1 MHKNGK
7 FIPLL
12 ALGFT
17 FFLSGCDYFADKHLV
32 EEMKE
37 QQKEQETKINL
48 LEKQQKEQEAKIN
61 LLEKQQATIINT
73 TKKVTEV
80 VGRVERKQRLFD
92 YTELDPSQTHYFI
105 INNGNIGLAGRI
117 LSIEPIDNG
126 SVIHLDLVN
135 LLSIPVSNLA
145 FNMTWGTKKPSEAKD
160 LPRWKQLLL
169 NTKMDST
176 IELLPGAWTNV
187 TLTLKGVSPNN
198 LKYLKIGIDMENV
211 IFDSIQP
218 INDTKKGNDSNL
230 LIVFYVQIMPDDF
243 VMQLHRF

>member
-1 MHKNGK
+1 
-7 FIPLL
+7 
-12 ALGFT
+12 
-17 FFLSGCDYFADKHLV
+17 FADKHLV
-32 EEMKE
+32 EELKK

-61 LLEKQQATIINT
+61 LLEKQQATVINT
-73 TKKVTEV
+73 TQKVAEV
-80 VGRVERKQRLFD
+80 VGRIERKQRLFD
-92 YTELDPSQTHYFI
+92 YTELDPSQTRYFI

-117 LSIEPIDNG
+117 LSIEPIDDG

-176 IELLPGAWTNV
+176 IELLPGTWTNV

-198 LKYLKIGIDMENV
+198 LKYLKIGINMENV

-218 INDTKKGNDSNL
+218 INDTKKK
-230 LIVFYVQIMPDDF
+230 PKK
-243 VMQLHRF
+243 

>member
-1 MHKNGK
+1 
-7 FIPLL
+7 
-12 ALGFT
+12 
-17 FFLSGCDYFADKHLV
+17 CDYFADKHLV
-32 EEMKE
+32 EELKK

-61 LLEKQQATIINT
+61 LLEKQQTTVINT
-73 TKKVTEV
+73 TQKVAEV

-92 YTELDPSQTHYFI
+92 YTELDPSQTRYFI

-117 LSIEPIDNG
+117 LSIEPIDDG

-176 IELLPGAWTNV
+176 IELLPGTWTNV

-198 LKYLKIGIDMENV
+198 LKYLKIGINMENV

-218 INDTKKGNDSNL
+218 INDTKKK
-230 LIVFYVQIMPDDF
+230 PKK
-243 VMQLHRF
+243 

>member
-1 MHKNGK
+1 GK

-32 EEMKE
+32 EELKK

-61 LLEKQQATIINT
+61 LLEKQQATVINT
-73 TKKVTEV
+73 TQKVAEV
-80 VGRVERKQRLFD
+80 VGRIERKQRLFD
-92 YTELDPSQTHYFI
+92 YTELDPSQTRYLI

-117 LSIEPIDNG
+117 LSIEPIDDG

-176 IELLPGAWTNV
+176 IELLPGTWTNV

-198 LKYLKIGIDMENV
+198 LKYLKIGINMENV

-218 INDTKKGNDSNL
+218 INDTKKK
-230 LIVFYVQIMPDDF
+230 PKK
-243 VMQLHRF
+243 

>member
-32 EEMKE
+32 EELKK
-37 QQKEQETKINL
+37 QPKEQETKINL

-61 LLEKQQATIINT
+61 LLEKQQTTVINT
-73 TKKVTEV
+73 TQKVAEV
-80 VGRVERKQRLFD
+80 VGRIERKQRLFD
-92 YTELDPSQTHYFI
+92 YTELDPSQTRYFI

-117 LSIEPIDNG
+117 LSIEPIDDG

-176 IELLPGAWTNV
+176 IELLPGTWTNV

-198 LKYLKIGIDMENV
+198 LKYLKIGINMENV

-218 INDTKKGNDSNL
+218 INDTKKKPKKIIAIDTTILEKEST
-230 LIVFYVQIMPDDF
+230 YP
-243 VMQLHRF
+243 

>member
-32 EEMKE
+32 EELKK

-61 LLEKQQATIINT
+61 LLEKQQDIVINT
-73 TKKVTEV
+73 TQKVAEV

-92 YTELDPSQTHYFI
+92 YTELDPSQTRYFI

-117 LSIEPIDNG
+117 LSIEPIDDG

-176 IELLPGAWTNV
+176 IELLPGTWTNV

-198 LKYLKIGIDMENV
+198 LKYLKIGINMENV
-211 IFDSIQP
+211 ILDSIQP
-218 INDTKKGNDSNL
+218 INDTKKK
-230 LIVFYVQIMPDDF
+230 PKK
-243 VMQLHRF
+243 

>member
-218 INDTKKGNDSNL
+218 INDTKKKPKKIIAIDRIILEKEITHS
-230 LIVFYVQIMPDDF
+230 
-243 VMQLHRF
+243 

>member
-1 MHKNGK
+1 HKNGK

-32 EEMKE
+32 EELKK

-61 LLEKQQATIINT
+61 LLEKQQTTIINT
-73 TKKVTEV
+73 TQKVAEV

-92 YTELDPSQTHYFI
+92 YTELDPSQTRYFI

-117 LSIEPIDNG
+117 LSIEPIDDG

-176 IELLPGAWTNV
+176 IELLPGTWTNV

-198 LKYLKIGIDMENV
+198 LKYLKIGINMENV

-218 INDTKKGNDSNL
+218 INDTKKK
-230 LIVFYVQIMPDDF
+230 PKK
-243 VMQLHRF
+243 

>member
-1 MHKNGK
+1 
-7 FIPLL
+7 
-12 ALGFT
+12 
-17 FFLSGCDYFADKHLV
+17 KHLV
-32 EEMKE
+32 EELKK

-61 LLEKQQATIINT
+61 LLEKQQATVINT
-73 TKKVTEV
+73 TQKVAEV
-80 VGRVERKQRLFD
+80 VGRIERKQRLFD
-92 YTELDPSQTHYFI
+92 YTELDPSQTRYFI

-117 LSIEPIDNG
+117 LSIEPIDDG

-176 IELLPGAWTNV
+176 IELLPGTWTNV

-198 LKYLKIGIDMENV
+198 LKYLKIGINMENV

-218 INDTKKGNDSNL
+218 INDTKKK
-230 LIVFYVQIMPDDF
+230 PKK
-243 VMQLHRF
+243 

>member
-1 MHKNGK
+1 
-7 FIPLL
+7 
-12 ALGFT
+12 
-17 FFLSGCDYFADKHLV
+17 
-32 EEMKE
+32 
-37 QQKEQETKINL
+37 QEAKINL
-48 LEKQQKEQEAKIN
+48 LEKQQKEQEVKIN
-61 LLEKQQATIINT
+61 LLEKQQTTVINT
-73 TKKVTEV
+73 TQKIAEV

-145 FNMTWGTKKPSEAKD
+145 FNMTWGTKKPSEAKV

-218 INDTKKGNDSNL
+218 INDTKKK
-230 LIVFYVQIMPDDF
+230 PKK
-243 VMQLHRF
+243 

>member
-1 MHKNGK
+1 M
-7 FIPLL
+7 L

-32 EEMKE
+32 EELKK

-48 LEKQQKEQEAKIN
+48 LEKQQKEQEAKMN
-61 LLEKQQATIINT
+61 LLEKQQATVFNT
-73 TKKVTEV
+73 TQKVAEV
-80 VGRVERKQRLFD
+80 VGRIERKQRLFD
-92 YTELDPSQTHYFI
+92 YTELDPSQTRYFI

-117 LSIEPIDNG
+117 LSIEPIDDG

-176 IELLPGAWTNV
+176 IELLPGTWTNV

-198 LKYLKIGIDMENV
+198 LKYLKIGINM
-211 IFDSIQP
+211 
-218 INDTKKGNDSNL
+218 
-230 LIVFYVQIMPDDF
+230 
-243 VMQLHRF
+243 

>member
-1 MHKNGK
+1 
-7 FIPLL
+7 IPLL

-32 EEMKE
+32 EELKK

-61 LLEKQQATIINT
+61 LLEKQQTTVINT
-73 TKKVTEV
+73 TQKVAEV

-92 YTELDPSQTHYFI
+92 YTELDPSQTRYFI

-117 LSIEPIDNG
+117 LSIEPIDDG

-176 IELLPGAWTNV
+176 IELLPGTWTNV

-198 LKYLKIGIDMENV
+198 LKYLKIGINMENV

-218 INDTKKGNDSNL
+218 INDTKKK
-230 LIVFYVQIMPDDF
+230 PKK
-243 VMQLHRF
+243 

>member
-1 MHKNGK
+1 
-7 FIPLL
+7 L

-32 EEMKE
+32 EELKK

-61 LLEKQQATIINT
+61 LLEKQQTTVINT
-73 TKKVTEV
+73 TQKVAEV

-92 YTELDPSQTHYFI
+92 YTELDPSQTRYFI

-117 LSIEPIDNG
+117 LSIEPIDDG

-176 IELLPGAWTNV
+176 IELLPGTWTNV

-198 LKYLKIGIDMENV
+198 LKYLKIGINMENV

-218 INDTKKGNDSNL
+218 INDTKKK
-230 LIVFYVQIMPDDF
+230 PKK
-243 VMQLHRF
+243 

>member
-32 EEMKE
+32 EELKK

-61 LLEKQQATIINT
+61 LLEKQQSTVINT
-73 TKKVTEV
+73 TQKVAEV

-92 YTELDPSQTHYFI
+92 YTELDPSQTRYFI

-117 LSIEPIDNG
+117 LSIEPIDDG

-176 IELLPGAWTNV
+176 IELLPGTWTNV

-198 LKYLKIGIDMENV
+198 LKYLKIGINMENV

-218 INDTKKGNDSNL
+218 INDTKKK
-230 LIVFYVQIMPDDF
+230 PKK
-243 VMQLHRF
+243 

>member
-1 MHKNGK
+1 HKNGK

-32 EEMKE
+32 EELKK

-61 LLEKQQATIINT
+61 LLEKQQATVINT
-73 TKKVTEV
+73 TQKVAEV
-80 VGRVERKQRLFD
+80 VGRIERKQRLFD
-92 YTELDPSQTHYFI
+92 YTELDPSQTRYLI

-117 LSIEPIDNG
+117 LSIEPIDDG

-176 IELLPGAWTNV
+176 IELLPGTWTNV

-198 LKYLKIGIDMENV
+198 LKYLKIGINMENV

-218 INDTKKGNDSNL
+218 INDTKKK
-230 LIVFYVQIMPDDF
+230 PKK
-243 VMQLHRF
+243 

>member
-1 MHKNGK
+1 M
-7 FIPLL
+7 L

-32 EEMKE
+32 EELKK

-61 LLEKQQATIINT
+61 LLEKQQTTVINT
-73 TKKVTEV
+73 TQKVAEV

-92 YTELDPSQTHYFI
+92 YTELDPSQTRYFI

-117 LSIEPIDNG
+117 LSIEPIDDG

-176 IELLPGAWTNV
+176 IELLPGTWTNV
-187 TLTLKGVSPNN
+187 TLTLNGVSPNN
-198 LKYLKIGIDMENV
+198 LKYLKIGINMENV

-218 INDTKKGNDSNL
+218 INDTKKK
-230 LIVFYVQIMPDDF
+230 PKK
-243 VMQLHRF
+243 

>member
-1 MHKNGK
+1 M
-7 FIPLL
+7 L

-32 EEMKE
+32 EELKK

-61 LLEKQQATIINT
+61 LLEKQQATVINT
-73 TKKVTEV
+73 TQKVAEV

-92 YTELDPSQTHYFI
+92 YTELDPSQTRYFI

-117 LSIEPIDNG
+117 LSIEPIDDG

-176 IELLPGAWTNV
+176 IELLPGTWTNV

-198 LKYLKIGIDMENV
+198 LKYLKIGINMENV

-218 INDTKKGNDSNL
+218 INDTKKK
-230 LIVFYVQIMPDDF
+230 PKK
-243 VMQLHRF
+243 

>member
-1 MHKNGK
+1 M
-7 FIPLL
+7 PLL

-32 EEMKE
+32 EVLKK

-61 LLEKQQATIINT
+61 LLEKQQTTIINT
-73 TKKVTEV
+73 TQKVAEV

-92 YTELDPSQTHYFI
+92 YTELDPSQTRYFI

-117 LSIEPIDNG
+117 LSIEPIDDG

-176 IELLPGAWTNV
+176 IELLPGTWTNV

-198 LKYLKIGIDMENV
+198 LKYLKIGINMENV

-218 INDTKKGNDSNL
+218 INDTKKK
-230 LIVFYVQIMPDDF
+230 PKK
-243 VMQLHRF
+243 

>member
-32 EEMKE
+32 EELKK

-48 LEKQQKEQEAKIN
+48 LEKKQKEQEAKIN
-61 LLEKQQATIINT
+61 LLEKQQTTIINT
-73 TKKVTEV
+73 TQKVAEV

-92 YTELDPSQTHYFI
+92 YTELDPSQTRYFI

-117 LSIEPIDNG
+117 LSIEPIDDG

-176 IELLPGAWTNV
+176 IELLPGTWTNV

-198 LKYLKIGIDMENV
+198 LKYLKIGINMENV

-218 INDTKKGNDSNL
+218 INDTKKK
-230 LIVFYVQIMPDDF
+230 PKK
-243 VMQLHRF
+243 

>member
-1 MHKNGK
+1 MYPPACVGIH
-7 FIPLL
+7 IL
-12 ALGFT
+12 
-17 FFLSGCDYFADKHLV
+17 LSGCDYFADKHLV
-32 EEMKE
+32 EELKK

-61 LLEKQQATIINT
+61 LLEKQQTTVINT
-73 TKKVTEV
+73 TQKVAEV

-92 YTELDPSQTHYFI
+92 YTELDPSQTRYFI

-117 LSIEPIDNG
+117 LSIEPIDDG

-176 IELLPGAWTNV
+176 IELLPGTWTNV

-198 LKYLKIGIDMENV
+198 LKYLKIGINMENV

-218 INDTKKGNDSNL
+218 INDTKKK
-230 LIVFYVQIMPDDF
+230 PKK
-243 VMQLHRF
+243 

>member
-1 MHKNGK
+1 K

-32 EEMKE
+32 EELKK

-61 LLEKQQATIINT
+61 LLEKQQATVINT
-73 TKKVTEV
+73 TQKVAEV
-80 VGRVERKQRLFD
+80 VGRIERKQRLFD
-92 YTELDPSQTHYFI
+92 YTELDPSQTRYFI

-117 LSIEPIDNG
+117 LSIEPIDDG

-176 IELLPGAWTNV
+176 IELLPGTWTNV

-198 LKYLKIGIDMENV
+198 LKYLKIGINMENV

-218 INDTKKGNDSNL
+218 INDTKKK
-230 LIVFYVQIMPDDF
+230 PKK
-243 VMQLHRF
+243 

>member
-32 EEMKE
+32 EELKK

-61 LLEKQQATIINT
+61 LLEKQQATVINT
-73 TKKVTEV
+73 TQKVAEV

-198 LKYLKIGIDMENV
+198 LKYLKIGINMENV
-211 IFDSIQP
+211 ILDSIQP
-218 INDTKKGNDSNL
+218 INDTKKKPKKIIAIDTIILEKEITHS
-230 LIVFYVQIMPDDF
+230 
-243 VMQLHRF
+243 

>member
-32 EEMKE
+32 EELKK

-61 LLEKQQATIINT
+61 LLEKQQDIVINT
-73 TKKVTEV
+73 TQKVAEV

-92 YTELDPSQTHYFI
+92 YTELDPSQTRYFI

-117 LSIEPIDNG
+117 LSIEPIDDG

-176 IELLPGAWTNV
+176 IELLPGTWTNV

-198 LKYLKIGIDMENV
+198 LKYLKIGINMENV

-218 INDTKKGNDSNL
+218 INDTKKKPKKIIAIDTTILEKEST
-230 LIVFYVQIMPDDF
+230 YP
-243 VMQLHRF
+243 

>member
-1 MHKNGK
+1 MLKNGK

-32 EEMKE
+32 EELKK

-61 LLEKQQATIINT
+61 LLEKQQDIVINT
-73 TKKVTEV
+73 TQKVAEV

-92 YTELDPSQTHYFI
+92 YTELDPSQTRYFI

-117 LSIEPIDNG
+117 LSIEPIDDG

-176 IELLPGAWTNV
+176 IELLPGTWTNV

-198 LKYLKIGIDMENV
+198 LKYLKIGINMENV

-218 INDTKKGNDSNL
+218 INDTKKK
-230 LIVFYVQIMPDDF
+230 PKK
-243 VMQLHRF
+243 

>member
-1 MHKNGK
+1 
-7 FIPLL
+7 
-12 ALGFT
+12 
-17 FFLSGCDYFADKHLV
+17 FLSGCDYFADKHLV
-32 EEMKE
+32 EELKK

-61 LLEKQQATIINT
+61 LLEKQQATVINT
-73 TKKVTEV
+73 TQKVAEV
-80 VGRVERKQRLFD
+80 VGRIERKQRLFD
-92 YTELDPSQTHYFI
+92 YTELDPSQTRYFI

-117 LSIEPIDNG
+117 LSIEPIDDG

-176 IELLPGAWTNV
+176 IELLPGTWTNV

-198 LKYLKIGIDMENV
+198 LKYLKIGINMENV

-218 INDTKKGNDSNL
+218 INDTKKK
-230 LIVFYVQIMPDDF
+230 PKK
-243 VMQLHRF
+243 

>member
-1 MHKNGK
+1 
-7 FIPLL
+7 
-12 ALGFT
+12 
-17 FFLSGCDYFADKHLV
+17 V
-32 EEMKE
+32 EELKK

-61 LLEKQQATIINT
+61 LLEKQQDIVINT
-73 TKKVTEV
+73 TQKVAEV

-92 YTELDPSQTHYFI
+92 YTELDPSQTRYFI

-117 LSIEPIDNG
+117 LSIEPIDDG

-176 IELLPGAWTNV
+176 IELLPGTWTNV

-198 LKYLKIGIDMENV
+198 LKYLKIGINMENV

-218 INDTKKGNDSNL
+218 INDTKKK
-230 LIVFYVQIMPDDF
+230 PKK
-243 VMQLHRF
+243 

>member
-1 MHKNGK
+1 M
-7 FIPLL
+7 PLL

-32 EEMKE
+32 EELKK

-48 LEKQQKEQEAKIN
+48 LGKQQKEQEAKIN
-61 LLEKQQATIINT
+61 LLEKQQTTVINT
-73 TKKVTEV
+73 TQKVAEV

-92 YTELDPSQTHYFI
+92 YTELDPSQTRYFI

-117 LSIEPIDNG
+117 LSIEPIDDG

-176 IELLPGAWTNV
+176 IELLPGTWTNV

-198 LKYLKIGIDMENV
+198 LKYLKIGINMENV

-218 INDTKKGNDSNL
+218 INDTKKK
-230 LIVFYVQIMPDDF
+230 PKK
-243 VMQLHRF
+243 

>member
-1 MHKNGK
+1 
-7 FIPLL
+7 
-12 ALGFT
+12 
-17 FFLSGCDYFADKHLV
+17 V
-32 EEMKE
+32 EELKK

-61 LLEKQQATIINT
+61 LLEKQQTTIINT
-73 TKKVTEV
+73 TQKVAEV

-92 YTELDPSQTHYFI
+92 YTELDPSQTRYFI

-117 LSIEPIDNG
+117 LSIEPIDDG

-176 IELLPGAWTNV
+176 IELLPGTWTNV

-198 LKYLKIGIDMENV
+198 LKYLKIGINMENV

-218 INDTKKGNDSNL
+218 INDTKKK
-230 LIVFYVQIMPDDF
+230 PKK
-243 VMQLHRF
+243 

>member
-32 EEMKE
+32 EELKK

-48 LEKQQKEQEAKIN
+48 LEKQQKEQEEKIN
-61 LLEKQQATIINT
+61 LLEKQQATVINT
-73 TKKVTEV
+73 TQKVAEV

-160 LPRWKQLLL
+160 LPRWRQLLL

-198 LKYLKIGIDMENV
+198 LKYLKIGINMENV

-218 INDTKKGNDSNL
+218 INDTKKKPKKIIAIDTIILEKEST
-230 LIVFYVQIMPDDF
+230 YS
-243 VMQLHRF
+243 

>member
-32 EEMKE
+32 EELKK

-48 LEKQQKEQEAKIN
+48 LEKQQKEQVEKIN
-61 LLEKQQATIINT
+61 LLEKQQATVINT
-73 TKKVTEV
+73 TQKIAEV

-135 LLSIPVSNLA
+135 LLSIPVSHLA

-198 LKYLKIGIDMENV
+198 LKYLKIGINMENV

-218 INDTKKGNDSNL
+218 INDTKKKPKKIIAIDTIILEKEST
-230 LIVFYVQIMPDDF
+230 YS
-243 VMQLHRF
+243 

>member
-32 EEMKE
+32 EELKK

-61 LLEKQQATIINT
+61 LLEKQQATVINT
-73 TKKVTEV
+73 TQKVAEV
-80 VGRVERKQRLFD
+80 VGRIERKQRLFD
-92 YTELDPSQTHYFI
+92 YTELDPSQTRYFI

-117 LSIEPIDNG
+117 LSIEPIDDG

-176 IELLPGAWTNV
+176 IELLPGTWTNV

-198 LKYLKIGIDMENV
+198 LKYLKIGINMENV

-218 INDTKKGNDSNL
+218 INDTKKK
-230 LIVFYVQIMPDDF
+230 QKK
-243 VMQLHRF
+243 

>member
-32 EEMKE
+32 EELKK

-61 LLEKQQATIINT
+61 LLEKQQATVINT
-73 TKKVTEV
+73 TQKVAEV
-80 VGRVERKQRLFD
+80 VGRIERKQRLFD
-92 YTELDPSQTHYFI
+92 YTELDPSQTRYFI

-117 LSIEPIDNG
+117 LSIEPINDG

-176 IELLPGAWTNV
+176 IELLPGTWTNV

-198 LKYLKIGIDMENV
+198 LKYLKIGINMENV

-218 INDTKKGNDSNL
+218 INDTKKK
-230 LIVFYVQIMPDDF
+230 PKK
-243 VMQLHRF
+243 

>member
-1 MHKNGK
+1 
-7 FIPLL
+7 
-12 ALGFT
+12 

-32 EEMKE
+32 EELKK

-61 LLEKQQATIINT
+61 LLEKQQATVINT
-73 TKKVTEV
+73 TQKVAEV
-80 VGRVERKQRLFD
+80 VGRIERKQRLFD
-92 YTELDPSQTHYFI
+92 YTELDPSQTRYFI

-117 LSIEPIDNG
+117 LSIEPIDDG

-176 IELLPGAWTNV
+176 IELLPGTWTNV

-198 LKYLKIGIDMENV
+198 LKYLKIGINMENV

-218 INDTKKGNDSNL
+218 INDTKKK
-230 LIVFYVQIMPDDF
+230 PKK
-243 VMQLHRF
+243 

>member
-32 EEMKE
+32 EELKK

-61 LLEKQQATIINT
+61 LLEKQQTTIINT
-73 TKKVTEV
+73 TQKVAEV

-92 YTELDPSQTHYFI
+92 YTELDPSQTRYFI

-117 LSIEPIDNG
+117 LSIEPIDDG

-176 IELLPGAWTNV
+176 IELLPGTWTNV

-198 LKYLKIGIDMENV
+198 LKYLKIGINMENV

-218 INDTKKGNDSNL
+218 INDTKKK
-230 LIVFYVQIMPDDF
+230 QKK
-243 VMQLHRF
+243 

>member
-1 MHKNGK
+1 
-7 FIPLL
+7 
-12 ALGFT
+12 
-17 FFLSGCDYFADKHLV
+17 ADKHLV
-32 EEMKE
+32 EELKK

-61 LLEKQQATIINT
+61 LLEKQQATVINT
-73 TKKVTEV
+73 TQKVAEV
-80 VGRVERKQRLFD
+80 VGRIERKQRLFD
-92 YTELDPSQTHYFI
+92 YTELDPSQTRYFI

-117 LSIEPIDNG
+117 LSIEPIDDG

-176 IELLPGAWTNV
+176 IELLPGTWTNV

-198 LKYLKIGIDMENV
+198 LKYLKIGINMENV

-218 INDTKKGNDSNL
+218 INDTKKK
-230 LIVFYVQIMPDDF
+230 PKK
-243 VMQLHRF
+243 

>member
-32 EEMKE
+32 EELKK

-61 LLEKQQATIINT
+61 LLEKQEATVINT
-73 TKKVTEV
+73 TQKVAEV
-80 VGRVERKQRLFD
+80 VGRIERKQRLFD
-92 YTELDPSQTHYFI
+92 YTELDPSQTRYFI

-117 LSIEPIDNG
+117 LSIEPIDDG

-176 IELLPGAWTNV
+176 IELLPGTWTNV

-198 LKYLKIGIDMENV
+198 LKYLKIGINMENV
-211 IFDSIQP
+211 ILDSIQP
-218 INDTKKGNDSNL
+218 INDTKKK
-230 LIVFYVQIMPDDF
+230 PKK
-243 VMQLHRF
+243 

>member
-32 EEMKE
+32 EELKK

-61 LLEKQQATIINT
+61 LLEKQQTTIINT
-73 TKKVTEV
+73 TQKVAEV

-92 YTELDPSQTHYFI
+92 YTELDPSQTRYFI

-117 LSIEPIDNG
+117 LSIEPIDDG
-126 SVIHLDLVN
+126 GVIHLDLVN

-176 IELLPGAWTNV
+176 IELLPGTWTNV

-198 LKYLKIGIDMENV
+198 LKYLKIGINMENV

-218 INDTKKGNDSNL
+218 INDTKKK
-230 LIVFYVQIMPDDF
+230 PKK
-243 VMQLHRF
+243 